1 MVATTAKSRSDERRQ
16 HILEVA
22 GEVFLEQGYAA
33 ASMSAIAARLG
44 GSKGTLYNY
53 FTSKM
58 ELFVAY
64 MSKACVANSEALLAT
79 ADDTTSMEEALRRLG
94 VGFLEFILRD
104 EAMAVSR
111 LVIAEAHR
119 FPELGE
125 AFYETGPKQSMA
137 VLADWMKRRMDRGEL
152 RRADPETAALQF
164 FALCKSG
171 LYTLRMWNVVPEIS
185 LADIERHV
193 AIQVETFVAAY
204 GAHDQAANRAQAP
217 IW

>member
-33 ASMSAIAARLG
+33 ASMSAIASKLG

-53 FTSKM
+53 FTSKP
-58 ELFVAY
+58 ELFAAY
-64 MSKACVANSEALLAT
+64 MTGACVANSEALLPT
-79 ADDTTSMEEALRRLG
+79 KDDDTPLEEALRRLG

-125 AFYETGPKQSMA
+125 AFYETGPKQSIA

-152 RRADPETAALQF
+152 CGADPQTAALQF

-171 LYTLRMWNVVPEIS
+171 LYMLRMWNIIPEVS
-185 LADIERHV
+185 PADVERHIAV
-193 AIQVETFVAAY
+193 QVEMFVAAY
-204 GAHDQAANRAQAP
+204 GARDQGAIRAQAP